1 VRKQIA
7 MEPSVPVSIAVLHP
21 RALVR
26 QSLVSLLKDLPGY
39 QLQTHV
45 SSVPE
50 LKRAVATGKVPQ
62 VLVLGLCCAE
72 DEGAQLFPWCI
83 GQLPQCRMLVLG
95 CEPPSPVLASLLT
108 AGVHGFFCERNGVE
122 RLGQVLDH
130 LCAGALYY
138 PERLFEGLRASM
150 PALRKPVRLHIPLS
164 KRQHEFLCWVAH
176 LDCLDYKAIAE
187 RMGVTRNCV
196 LKYRRVLGARYAL
209 PTRQA
214 LVQFARELGVV
225 K

>member
-1 VRKQIA
+1 
-7 MEPSVPVSIAVLHP
+7 MPVSIAVLHP

-39 QLQTHV
+39 HLQSHV

-72 DEGAQLFPWCI
+72 DDGAQLFPWCI

-95 CEPPSPVLASLLT
+95 CEPPSPVLVGLLT
-108 AGVHGFFCERNGVE
+108 AGVHGFFCESNGVE
-122 RLGQVLDH
+122 RLGVVLDH

-138 PERLFEGLRASM
+138 PERLFEGLRASL
-150 PALRKPVRLHIPLS
+150 PALRKPVLLQRPLS
-164 KRQHEFLCWVAH
+164 ERQREFLCWIGH
-176 LDCLDYKAIAE
+176 PDCLSYKAIAT
-187 RMGVTRNCV
+187 RMGVTYNSV
-196 LKYRRVLGARYAL
+196 LKYRRDLGARFAL

-214 LVQFARELGVV
+214 LVQFGRDIGLL